1 MGETPKVYG
10 TYVYLDSDER
20 KYFTD
25 QEHEILIT
33 QTQYQI
39 TSNTATEIDLSYFNH
54 PTKAVHLVSG
64 QSAGAAWQTEYS
76 FDESTMYINGTPLF
90 ENTSKTF
97 HHNVVPEMHT
107 SALPSAVL
115 DTAPLYTW
123 PFGLTLNKSQPSG
136 TLNFSR
142 IDNAKLMIKNPVG
155 G

>member
-1 MGETPKVYG
+1 
-10 TYVYLDSDER
+10 
-20 KYFTD
+20 
-25 QEHEILIT
+25 
-33 QTQYQI
+33 
-39 TSNTATEIDLSYFNH
+39 
-54 PTKAVHLVSG
+54 
-64 QSAGAAWQTEYS
+64 
-76 FDESTMYINGTPLF
+76 MYINDTPIF

-155 G
+155 GGSPQIRCYAVNYNILRIKDGLGGVAFGS